1 MEDYTGEVIVM
12 GAPKDGKDGWKAV
25 PAFDMATDESV
36 LLLSKEGRLDG
47 LKPEDRVAVQGKKS
61 GNKINVEVLYVSVPG
76 GTPEAQETEAQ
87 ETSVKITVDV
97 TIAGSPKAASVKLD
111 GRPVKIKWVWGE
123 GDKKY
128 LLVAEEGT
136 DAVKLFDALVEGK
149 KFTVKGRYL
158 QQDGKHLVFM
168 TEVIAAGEAA

>member
-1 MEDYTGEVIVM
+1 MTDYTGEVVIM
-12 GAPKDGKDGWKAV
+12 GTPEDIGKGWKVV

-36 LLLSKEGRLDG
+36 LLMSKEGRIDG
-47 LKPEDRVAVQGKKS
+47 LKPEDRVAVQGKRSVGKS
-61 GNKINVEVLYVSVPG
+61 GIMINVELLYVSVPG
-76 GTPEAQETEAQ
+76 GTPAAE
-87 ETSVKITVDV
+87 ETSTEITVNV

-111 GRPVKIKWVWGE
+111 SRPVKIRWVWGE

-136 DAVKLFDALVEGK
+136 ETVKLFDALVEGK